1 MNLGILIAVAMS
13 LFFAIFILGI
23 GLAWGKEIGFNK
35 GFEAGAKTAQIVQ
48 KMKEKGKPTDFE
60 SIVKEFEKK

>member
-13 LFFAIFILGI
+13 LFFAICLLSI

-48 KMKEKGKPTDFE
+48 KMKEKGQPLDYE
-60 SIVKEFEKK
+60 SFVKEMEKK